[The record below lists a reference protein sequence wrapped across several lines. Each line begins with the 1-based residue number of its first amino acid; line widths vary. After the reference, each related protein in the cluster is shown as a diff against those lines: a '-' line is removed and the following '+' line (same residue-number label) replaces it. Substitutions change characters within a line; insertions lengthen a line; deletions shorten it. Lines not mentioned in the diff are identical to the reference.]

1 MGAIK
6 WCPHNLN
13 YDPPSQLKIFSKMWP
28 SLLLKKN
35 IQIVTPPTLTPPK
48 NVQNCEPRQ
57 KNVPP
62 KFTLPQ
68 KWIILQFLSV
78 DEVER
83 HAEQEHKKGQ
93 ILPTGGHVG
102 PQPRVGR
109 RQILRVNMAQRRVNP
124 RANGRQKLRVN
135 IVQRRVNRVP
145 QGGHFGGCV
154 CTKSSTG
161 SVQQKLKN
169 VMVGLFSMQETQ
181 KAHI

>member
-1 MGAIK
+1 M
-6 WCPHNLN
+6 
-13 YDPPSQLKIFSKMWP
+13 
-28 SLLLKKN
+28 
-35 IQIVTPPTLTPPK
+35 
-48 NVQNCEPRQ
+48 
-57 KNVPP
+57 
-62 KFTLPQ
+62 
-68 KWIILQFLSV
+68 LQFLSV